1 MTAKE
6 CDIPDMEFMN
16 TSEDD
21 FVYTG
26 NSGDGG
32 KYFRSFLVPAQ
43 PPELSNQW
51 LHELREIQE
60 RGEWNW
66 GEPWPDNIPY
76 LSINSDQTFPVSYKE
91 PQIRWESPEE
101 VRLLEEWLVRCKDFD
116 DYSEEEIMNVRYQC
130 SKQEKN
136 LLLAAMRL
144 KSCKRFVQRRSG
156 VRELCFLRQTG
167 QLKEL
172 DLRCNDVEDISEVS
186 GLDKLKE
193 LNLDY
198 NLVSDISPLR
208 GLPQLSTLYL
218 RYNRITDLSA
228 LRELPTLKVLCL
240 DGNLLDSDALSCLRK
255 CKRLNMLSLS
265 HTGLKDISDLE
276 YCRAHSLSLEGNPD
290 ISGLEVIAT
299 MKNLSCLHL
308 DKSVADRYDIPA
320 IVPRFTEYGSLN
332 GISLYVWPE
341 KFW

>member
-1 MTAKE
+1 
-6 CDIPDMEFMN
+6 MEFMDMQ
-16 TSEDD
+16 EDD
-21 FVYTG
+21 FVYV
-26 NSGDGG
+26 G
-32 KYFRSFLVPAQ
+32 KSKDEGRYFKSFLVPAH

-66 GEPWPDNIPY
+66 GDTWPDNIPY

-91 PQIRWESPEE
+91 PQIRWESPDE
-101 VRLLEEWLVRCKDFD
+101 VRQLEDWIVKCGDID
-116 DYSEEEIMNVRYQC
+116 DYSEEGIKNILCRC
-130 SKQEKN
+130 SEHEQN
-136 LLLAAMRL
+136 LFLAAMRL

-156 VRELCFLRQTG
+156 IRELCFLKQTG

-198 NLVSDISPLR
+198 NLVSDISPLS
-208 GLPQLSTLYL
+208 GLPQLATLYL
-218 RYNRITDLSA
+218 RYNRIKDLSA
-228 LRELPTLKVLCL
+228 LRALPSLKVLCL
-240 DGNLLDSDALSCLRK
+240 DGNPLALDALSCLRK
-255 CKRLNMLSLS
+255 CKRLSMLSLS
-265 HTGLKDISDLE
+265 YTGIKDISDLE

-299 MKNLSCLHL
+299 MKNLSSLHL

-320 IVPRFTEYGSLN
+320 IAPRFTEYGSLN
-332 GISLYVWPE
+332 GVSLYVWPE